1 MLGMKAQKL
10 NEISGQAPPPPKK
23 KGEAKL
29 WNHENFTLIVKKNSL
44 KYLSGQVSY
53 KTFTK

>member
-10 NEISGQAPPPPKK
+10 NEISGQAPPPKK
-23 KGEAKL
+23 KGKAKL